1 MVFPPSRTIPLQSL
15 SEEPTPHDGSHD
27 ETASDR
33 RGATAR
39 AIVDLIDA
47 VGNVRDGDHLQCLSF
62 LAQEFR
68 LLTEPY
74 LVFGTID
81 DAPPRPH
88 SLLLE
93 GHFYTLLSEGVL
105 DLDGTGRL
113 RLRRDLFTLPSSGLA
128 NRRLSALAALSPYE
142 CLVFAAAVRRL
153 TRDGC
158 YAGSRRHDDAFR
170 ATVELYVTG
179 EQESYSPDPEAICAA
194 RQRLLPTGPLSFIAT
209 PQ

>member
-1 MVFPPSRTIPLQSL
+1 MVFPPSRTIPVS
-15 SEEPTPHDGSHD
+15 SPSGESTPQDQRHD
-27 ETASDR
+27 ESSSDG

-47 VGNVRDGDHLQCLSF
+47 VGNVRDGDHLQCLIF

-113 RLRRDLFTLPSSGLA
+113 RLRRDLFTLPSSGLV
-128 NRRLSALAALSPYE
+128 NRQLGALAALSPYE
-142 CLVFAAAVRRL
+142 CLVFAATVRRL
-153 TRDGC
+153 TREGR

-170 ATVELYVTG
+170 ATVELYVNA
-179 EQESYSPDPEAICAA
+179 EQEAYSTDPEAICAA
-194 RQRLLPTGPLSFIAT
+194 RQRLLPTDPMSFITT

>member
-1 MVFPPSRTIPLQSL
+1 MVFPPSRTTPVPSPAGE
-15 SEEPTPHDGSHD
+15 STPHDRRHD
-27 ETASDR
+27 ETVPDG

-47 VGNVRDGDHLQCLSF
+47 VGAVRDGDHLQCLLF

-74 LVFGTID
+74 LVFGTTGA
-81 DAPPRPH
+81 APPRPH

-105 DLDGTGRL
+105 DVDGMGRL
-113 RLRRDLFTLPSSGLA
+113 RPRRDLFTLPSSGLV
-128 NRRLSALAALSPYE
+128 NRRLAALSTLLPYE

-153 TRDGC
+153 AHDGC

-170 ATVELYVTG
+170 AAVELFVSA
-179 EQESYSPDPEAICAA
+179 EQEAYSTDPEAICAA
-194 RQRLLPTGPLSFIAT
+194 RHRLLPADPVALTTVP
-209 PQ
+209 